1 MKLLDF
7 QEKAF
12 GENFPA
18 ALLVLGGTAL
28 AVHYEQLSNT
38 FHVPPIIHD
47 FHNGGPLGRSGNEP
61 HQSEASKAT
70 IFISESG
77 RVEKHANVFQI
88 YLACRV
94 VLVSLA

>member
-1 MKLLDF
+1 MRHF
-7 QEKAF
+7 Q
-12 GENFPA
+12 
-18 ALLVLGGTAL
+18 V
-28 AVHYEQLSNT
+28 EQN
-38 FHVPPIIHD
+38 IHD

-70 IFISESG
+70 TFISESG

>member
-1 MKLLDF
+1 MNDVSTLRY
-7 QEKAF
+7 
-12 GENFPA
+12 
-18 ALLVLGGTAL
+18 
-28 AVHYEQLSNT
+28 AV
-38 FHVPPIIHD
+38 HD

-70 IFISESG
+70 IFISESA

>member
-1 MKLLDF
+1 MNIAKIFCQSLGVTSHAKTFLMVCHFRTDSRSN
-7 QEKAF
+7 EF
-12 GENFPA
+12 G
-18 ALLVLGGTAL
+18 
-28 AVHYEQLSNT
+28 
-38 FHVPPIIHD
+38 IHD
-47 FHNGGPLGRSGNEP
+47 FHNGGALGQSGNEP

-70 IFISESG
+70 IFISESA

>member
-1 MKLLDF
+1 MNDVLKLRY
-7 QEKAF
+7 A
-12 GENFPA
+12 
-18 ALLVLGGTAL
+18 
-28 AVHYEQLSNT
+28 
-38 FHVPPIIHD
+38 IHD
-47 FHNGGPLGRSGNEP
+47 FHNGGPLRRSGNEP

>member
-1 MKLLDF
+1 MFNNVKCR
-7 QEKAF
+7 
-12 GENFPA
+12 
-18 ALLVLGGTAL
+18 
-28 AVHYEQLSNT
+28 EQNVGDKNKPLSSLK
-38 FHVPPIIHD
+38 IWRYSIHD
-47 FHNGGPLGRSGNEP
+47 FHNGGPLGRSGNDP

>member
-1 MKLLDF
+1 MGLF
-7 QEKAF
+7 QCFGAQSCHFFGKA
-12 GENFPA
+12 
-18 ALLVLGGTAL
+18 
-28 AVHYEQLSNT
+28 HC
-38 FHVPPIIHD
+38 FHDYTLPLIHD
-47 FHNGGPLGRSGNEP
+47 FHNGGSLGRSGNEP

-70 IFISESG
+70 IFISESA